1 MIVADFRIIKNNMK
15 KVNSLKFWHELLF
28 MLMMVSFTACVD
40 DNEDTEA
47 PYLEV
52 NPATLT
58 FENGGVQTLEI
69 STNRQW
75 KATVEDADWISLS
88 KIQGEGSDQI
98 QVSVPEGT
106 IGEAKINI
114 IMSNR
119 SGILKSATVNVK
131 AGTVIESKLI
141 YNETLGN
148 ADASQKPYISD
159 YQGWNKSGDGA
170 TSVEYAG
177 NKTSIRSSGLTNTDA
192 YEGASGPNVVFFG
205 TAPATFDINK
215 IALAEGQTNL
225 KLTFGASRSKQ
236 NEDKSYDNSFT
247 PETFKVSV
255 SSNGTNW
262 QEITY
267 EKNNGDAD
275 HPYWILATANFTLKK
290 AVPELY
296 IRFTASE
303 SSVFRLDDISLST
316 SYGGQEVN
324 LEGGATTP
332 EEGSGTAINKIINQ
346 QKSGQTKLTENM
358 EFEAIVCGDPKV
370 NNASAG
376 TLNLMTP
383 DATAANEG
391 IVLYNGAL
399 NEQIQTNF
407 SLGDKVKASLKADK
421 VKLGN
426 YNGITQITDWEI
438 SDVTVISK
446 NNAVVPIQTTTDK
459 LAEYAGMPATISNV
473 TISEAGVWEAKTYNF
488 GDLTVYFN
496 KNATSIV
503 GQPYKAGTGSITG
516 IVTIHDKKAQL
527 MPRNLDDLKDFVSN
541 VPTINVKPENLSF
554 ASSGGEKSVEVQ
566 LANIEGEISATGLD
580 AQYFTV
586 SVSGNTVT
594 VKAKGNATANA
605 ITGKLVIS
613 SKNAPQVS
621 ATVEVTIAP
630 QIRYELIDNI
640 DKLSA
645 GKYLLSGYIEEYS
658 GTTYA
663 PYSYQIWTGEVKDD
677 LITKSYEFTNEIL
690 NPKDE
695 AIFNEV
701 ELISVP
707 DKVNTYYIKTD
718 NKYLYS
724 TSRDKRKLGLTE
736 DPANAEWVFSN
747 INTVKPEAKGITAT
761 NNGVYIIT
769 AGATSNHLRSY
780 VNIPTSND
788 HGMYFF
794 KKKN

>member
-1 MIVADFRIIKNNMK
+1 MK

-88 KIQGEGSDQI
+88 KTQGEGSDQI

-316 SYGGQEVN
+316 GYGGQEVN
-324 LEGGATTP
+324 LEGGNEPTIT
-332 EEGSGTAINKIINQ
+332 S
-346 QKSGQTKLTENM
+346 
-358 EFEAIVCGDPKV
+358 VDPKTITFTDKGGNQDVKVTLANAEGKSLTVSGLSGILSANV
-370 NNASAG
+370 NG
-376 TLNLMTP
+376 TT
-383 DATAANEG
+383 
-391 IVLYNGAL
+391 
-399 NEQIQTNF
+399 
-407 SLGDKVKASLKADK
+407 
-421 VKLGN
+421 
-426 YNGITQITDWEI
+426 
-438 SDVTVISK
+438 VTVTA
-446 NNAVVPIQTTTDK
+446 NPNTTEAAVKQT
-459 LAEYAGMPATISNV
+459 LTIK
-473 TISEAGVWEAKTYNF
+473 IE
-488 GDLTVYFN
+488 
-496 KNATSIV
+496 
-503 GQPYKAGTGSITG
+503 GTE
-516 IVTIHDKKAQL
+516 
-527 MPRNLDDLKDFVSN
+527 R
-541 VPTINVKPENLSF
+541 
-554 ASSGGEKSVEVQ
+554 SVEVPV
-566 LANIEGEISATGLD
+566 
-580 AQYFTV
+580 TV
-586 SVSGNTVT
+586 SEPTSGNQETLTIDFTSDNSYPANFPLSAQKKQQRENFTIDNVEIAIMGESSGYYK
-594 VKAKGNATANA
+594 VKSGNSSYLLIGKAGAYIEFPNIKDKRLTQVRAISRTGASTNVEVGITDTNNSF
-605 ITGKLVIS
+605 ITGGETQKWNNTTDFTYIY
-613 SKNAPQVS
+613 N
-621 ATVEVTIAP
+621 
-630 QIRYELIDNI
+630 
-640 DKLSA
+640 
-645 GKYLLSGYIEEYS
+645 LSG
-658 GTTYA
+658 
-663 PYSYQIWTGEVKDD
+663 
-677 LITKSYEFTNEIL
+677 
-690 NPKDE
+690 
-695 AIFNEV
+695 
-701 ELISVP
+701 
-707 DKVNTYYIKTD
+707 
-718 NKYLYS
+718 
-724 TSRDKRKLGLTE
+724 TS
-736 DPANAEWVFSN
+736 
-747 INTVKPEAKGITAT
+747 INT
-761 NNGVYIIT
+761 NYR
-769 AGATSNHLRSY
+769 LY
-780 VNIPTSND
+780 VNNSYNTQLTKLELL
-788 HGMYFF
+788 YE
-794 KKKN
+794 

>member
-1 MIVADFRIIKNNMK
+1 MK

-88 KIQGEGSDQI
+88 KTQGEGSDQI

-131 AGTVIESKLI
+131 AGAVIESKLI

-148 ADASQKPYISD
+148 TDASQKPYISD

-255 SSNGTNW
+255 SSNGTTW

-316 SYGGQEVN
+316 GYGGQEVN
-324 LEGGATTP
+324 LEGGNEPTITSVDPKTITFTDKGGNQDVKVTLANAEGKSLTVSGLSGILSANVNGTTVTVTANP
-332 EEGSGTAINKIINQ
+332 NTTEAAVKQTLTIKIEGTERSVEVPVTVTPKTSEGNIIVMSSSDIINGKTGTVELPTNAYGQ
-346 QKSGQTKLTENM
+346 QDVQNESTWYNWAYNSINFKGAKICIAPDNNGGGIQ
-358 EFEAIVCGDPKV
+358 VQG
-370 NNASAG
+370 NASDNKKQG
-376 TLNLMTP
+376 FIFNTTK
-383 DATAANEG
+383 
-391 IVLYNGAL
+391 I
-399 NEQIQTNF
+399 EQIQYLEIILKVVSTQPYAPAYHVYAGTSENPTTNAIEANSSMKEENGF
-407 SLGDKVKASLKADK
+407 KVYTQTFDFTG
-421 VKLGN
+421 GN
-426 YNGITQITDWEI
+426 YE
-438 SDVTVISK
+438 
-446 NNAVVPIQTTTDK
+446 
-459 LAEYAGMPATISNV
+459 
-473 TISEAGVWEAKTYNF
+473 
-488 GDLTVYFN
+488 
-496 KNATSIV
+496 
-503 GQPYKAGTGSITG
+503 
-516 IVTIHDKKAQL
+516 
-527 MPRNLDDLKDFVSN
+527 
-541 VPTINVKPENLSF
+541 
-554 ASSGGEKSVEVQ
+554 
-566 LANIEGEISATGLD
+566 
-580 AQYFTV
+580 YFTIKNDET
-586 SVSGNTVT
+586 G
-594 VKAKGNATANA
+594 A
-605 ITGKLVIS
+605 IYIS
-613 SKNAPQVS
+613 SIK
-621 ATVEVTIAP
+621 
-630 QIRYELIDNI
+630 
-640 DKLSA
+640 
-645 GKYLLSGYIEEYS
+645 
-658 GTTYA
+658 
-663 PYSYQIWTGEVKDD
+663 
-677 LITKSYEFTNEIL
+677 ITK
-690 NPKDE
+690 K
-695 AIFNEV
+695 
-701 ELISVP
+701 
-707 DKVNTYYIKTD
+707 
-718 NKYLYS
+718 
-724 TSRDKRKLGLTE
+724 
-736 DPANAEWVFSN
+736 
-747 INTVKPEAKGITAT
+747 
-761 NNGVYIIT
+761 
-769 AGATSNHLRSY
+769 
-780 VNIPTSND
+780 
-788 HGMYFF
+788 
-794 KKKN
+794 

>member
-1 MIVADFRIIKNNMK
+1 MK

-131 AGTVIESKLI
+131 AGAVIESKLI

-148 ADASQKPYISD
+148 TDASQKPYISD

-236 NEDKSYDNSFT
+236 NEDNSYDNSFT

-316 SYGGQEVN
+316 GYGGQEVN

-407 SLGDKVKASLKADK
+407 SLGDKVKVSLKADK
-421 VKLGN
+421 VELGN

-446 NNAVVPIQTTTDK
+446 CKWNDC
-459 LAEYAGMPATISNV
+459 YSH
-473 TISEAGVWEAKTYNF
+473 S
-488 GDLTVYFN
+488 
-496 KNATSIV
+496 
-503 GQPYKAGTGSITG
+503 
-516 IVTIHDKKAQL
+516 
-527 MPRNLDDLKDFVSN
+527 
-541 VPTINVKPENLSF
+541 
-554 ASSGGEKSVEVQ
+554 KS
-566 LANIEGEISATGLD
+566 
-580 AQYFTV
+580 
-586 SVSGNTVT
+586 
-594 VKAKGNATANA
+594 
-605 ITGKLVIS
+605 
-613 SKNAPQVS
+613 
-621 ATVEVTIAP
+621 
-630 QIRYELIDNI
+630 
-640 DKLSA
+640 
-645 GKYLLSGYIEEYS
+645 
-658 GTTYA
+658 
-663 PYSYQIWTGEVKDD
+663 
-677 LITKSYEFTNEIL
+677 
-690 NPKDE
+690 
-695 AIFNEV
+695 
-701 ELISVP
+701 
-707 DKVNTYYIKTD
+707 
-718 NKYLYS
+718 
-724 TSRDKRKLGLTE
+724 
-736 DPANAEWVFSN
+736 
-747 INTVKPEAKGITAT
+747 
-761 NNGVYIIT
+761 
-769 AGATSNHLRSY
+769 
-780 VNIPTSND
+780 
-788 HGMYFF
+788 
-794 KKKN
+794 

>member
-1 MIVADFRIIKNNMK
+1 MK

-316 SYGGQEVN
+316 GYGGQEVN
-324 LEGGATTP
+324 LEGGNEPTITSVDPKTITFTDKGGNQDVKVTLANAEGKSLTVSGLSGILSANVNGTTVTVTANP
-332 EEGSGTAINKIINQ
+332 NTTEAAVKQTLTIKIEGTEQSVEVPVTVTPKTAEGNIIVMSSSDIINGKTGTVELLTKPYGQ
-346 QKSGQTKLTENM
+346 QKVQDESTWYTWNHNSIDFKGVKIGIAPENNGGGIQFQGDDANTEKQGFIFNTTK
-358 EFEAIVCGDPKV
+358 I
-370 NNASAG
+370 
-376 TLNLMTP
+376 
-383 DATAANEG
+383 
-391 IVLYNGAL
+391 
-399 NEQIQTNF
+399 EQIQYIEIT
-407 SLGDKVKASLKADK
+407 LKTASSSPYDPAYH
-421 VKLGN
+421 VYAGTSPN
-426 YNGITQITDWEI
+426 
-438 SDVTVISK
+438 
-446 NNAVVPIQTTTDK
+446 PTTTAIESISSMQEENGLKVYTQTFDFTSSN
-459 LAEYAGMPATISNV
+459 YDYFTI
-473 TISEAGVWEAKTYNF
+473 
-488 GDLTVYFN
+488 
-496 KNATSIV
+496 KN
-503 GQPYKAGTGSITG
+503 
-516 IVTIHDKKAQL
+516 DKKGAIY
-527 MPRNLDDLKDFVSN
+527 
-541 VPTINVKPENLSF
+541 INSIK
-554 ASSGGEKSVEVQ
+554 
-566 LANIEGEISATGLD
+566 
-580 AQYFTV
+580 
-586 SVSGNTVT
+586 
-594 VKAKGNATANA
+594 
-605 ITGKLVIS
+605 
-613 SKNAPQVS
+613 
-621 ATVEVTIAP
+621 
-630 QIRYELIDNI
+630 
-640 DKLSA
+640 
-645 GKYLLSGYIEEYS
+645 
-658 GTTYA
+658 
-663 PYSYQIWTGEVKDD
+663 
-677 LITKSYEFTNEIL
+677 ITK
-690 NPKDE
+690 K
-695 AIFNEV
+695 
-701 ELISVP
+701 
-707 DKVNTYYIKTD
+707 
-718 NKYLYS
+718 
-724 TSRDKRKLGLTE
+724 
-736 DPANAEWVFSN
+736 
-747 INTVKPEAKGITAT
+747 
-761 NNGVYIIT
+761 
-769 AGATSNHLRSY
+769 
-780 VNIPTSND
+780 
-788 HGMYFF
+788 
-794 KKKN
+794 

>member
-1 MIVADFRIIKNNMK
+1 MK
-15 KVNSLKFWHELLF
+15 QVNSLKFWHGLLF

-47 PYLEV
+47 PFLEV

-267 EKNNGDAD
+267 EKNNGDAE

-324 LEGGATTP
+324 LEGGNEPTIT
-332 EEGSGTAINKIINQ
+332 S
-346 QKSGQTKLTENM
+346 
-358 EFEAIVCGDPKV
+358 VDPKTITFTDKGGNQDVKVTLANAEGKSLTVSGLSGILSATV
-370 NNASAG
+370 NG
-376 TLNLMTP
+376 TT
-383 DATAANEG
+383 
-391 IVLYNGAL
+391 
-399 NEQIQTNF
+399 
-407 SLGDKVKASLKADK
+407 
-421 VKLGN
+421 
-426 YNGITQITDWEI
+426 
-438 SDVTVISK
+438 VTVTA
-446 NNAVVPIQTTTDK
+446 NPNTTEAAVKQT
-459 LAEYAGMPATISNV
+459 LTIK
-473 TISEAGVWEAKTYNF
+473 IE
-488 GDLTVYFN
+488 
-496 KNATSIV
+496 
-503 GQPYKAGTGSITG
+503 GTE
-516 IVTIHDKKAQL
+516 Q
-527 MPRNLDDLKDFVSN
+527 
-541 VPTINVKPENLSF
+541 
-554 ASSGGEKSVEVQ
+554 SVEVPV
-566 LANIEGEISATGLD
+566 
-580 AQYFTV
+580 TV
-586 SVSGNTVT
+586 SEPTSGNQETLTIDFTLDNSYPADFPSSSTQKKQQRENFTIDNVEIAIMGESSGYYKVKSGDSSYLLIGKAGAYIEFPNIKDKRLT
-594 VKAKGNATANA
+594 QVKAISRTGASTNVEVGITDTNNSF
-605 ITGKLVIS
+605 ITGGEAQKWNNTTDFTYIY
-613 SKNAPQVS
+613 N
-621 ATVEVTIAP
+621 
-630 QIRYELIDNI
+630 
-640 DKLSA
+640 
-645 GKYLLSGYIEEYS
+645 LSG
-658 GTTYA
+658 
-663 PYSYQIWTGEVKDD
+663 
-677 LITKSYEFTNEIL
+677 
-690 NPKDE
+690 
-695 AIFNEV
+695 
-701 ELISVP
+701 
-707 DKVNTYYIKTD
+707 
-718 NKYLYS
+718 
-724 TSRDKRKLGLTE
+724 TS
-736 DPANAEWVFSN
+736 
-747 INTVKPEAKGITAT
+747 INT
-761 NNGVYIIT
+761 NYR
-769 AGATSNHLRSY
+769 LY
-780 VNIPTSND
+780 VNNSYNTQLTKLELL
-788 HGMYFF
+788 YE
-794 KKKN
+794 

>member
-1 MIVADFRIIKNNMK
+1 MK

-75 KATVEDADWISLS
+75 KAKVEDVDWVSLS
-88 KIQGEGSDQI
+88 KTQGEGSDQI

-131 AGTVIESKLI
+131 AGAVIESKLI

-255 SSNGTNW
+255 SSNGTTW

-316 SYGGQEVN
+316 GYGGQEVN
-324 LEGGATTP
+324 LEGGNEPTITSVDPKTITFTDKGGNQDVKVTLANAEGKSLTVSGLSGILSATVNGTTVTVTANPNTTEAAVKQTLTIKIEGTEQSVEVPVTVTP
-332 EEGSGTAINKIINQ
+332 KTSEGNIIVMSSSDIINGKTGTVELPTNAYGQ
-346 QKSGQTKLTENM
+346 QDVQNESTWYNWAYNSINFKGAKICIAPDNNGGGIQ
-358 EFEAIVCGDPKV
+358 VQG
-370 NNASAG
+370 NASDNKKQG
-376 TLNLMTP
+376 FIFNTTK
-383 DATAANEG
+383 
-391 IVLYNGAL
+391 I
-399 NEQIQTNF
+399 EQIQYLEIILKVVSTQPYAPAYHVYAGTSENPTTNAIEANSSMKEENGF
-407 SLGDKVKASLKADK
+407 KVYTQTFDFTG
-421 VKLGN
+421 GN
-426 YNGITQITDWEI
+426 YE
-438 SDVTVISK
+438 
-446 NNAVVPIQTTTDK
+446 
-459 LAEYAGMPATISNV
+459 
-473 TISEAGVWEAKTYNF
+473 
-488 GDLTVYFN
+488 
-496 KNATSIV
+496 
-503 GQPYKAGTGSITG
+503 
-516 IVTIHDKKAQL
+516 
-527 MPRNLDDLKDFVSN
+527 
-541 VPTINVKPENLSF
+541 
-554 ASSGGEKSVEVQ
+554 
-566 LANIEGEISATGLD
+566 
-580 AQYFTV
+580 YFTIKNDET
-586 SVSGNTVT
+586 G
-594 VKAKGNATANA
+594 A
-605 ITGKLVIS
+605 IYIS
-613 SKNAPQVS
+613 SIK
-621 ATVEVTIAP
+621 
-630 QIRYELIDNI
+630 
-640 DKLSA
+640 
-645 GKYLLSGYIEEYS
+645 
-658 GTTYA
+658 
-663 PYSYQIWTGEVKDD
+663 
-677 LITKSYEFTNEIL
+677 ITK
-690 NPKDE
+690 K
-695 AIFNEV
+695 
-701 ELISVP
+701 
-707 DKVNTYYIKTD
+707 
-718 NKYLYS
+718 
-724 TSRDKRKLGLTE
+724 
-736 DPANAEWVFSN
+736 
-747 INTVKPEAKGITAT
+747 
-761 NNGVYIIT
+761 
-769 AGATSNHLRSY
+769 
-780 VNIPTSND
+780 
-788 HGMYFF
+788 
-794 KKKN
+794 

>member
-1 MIVADFRIIKNNMK
+1 MK

-28 MLMMVSFTACVD
+28 MLMMVSFTACVN

-88 KIQGEGSDQI
+88 KTQGEGSDQI

-267 EKNNGDAD
+267 EKNNGDAE

-290 AVPELY
+290 SVPELY

-316 SYGGQEVN
+316 GYGGQEVN
-324 LEGGATTP
+324 LEGGNEPTIT
-332 EEGSGTAINKIINQ
+332 S
-346 QKSGQTKLTENM
+346 
-358 EFEAIVCGDPKV
+358 VDPKTITFTDKGGNQDVKVTLANAEGKSLTVSGLSGILSATV
-370 NNASAG
+370 NG
-376 TLNLMTP
+376 TT
-383 DATAANEG
+383 
-391 IVLYNGAL
+391 
-399 NEQIQTNF
+399 
-407 SLGDKVKASLKADK
+407 
-421 VKLGN
+421 
-426 YNGITQITDWEI
+426 
-438 SDVTVISK
+438 VTVTA
-446 NNAVVPIQTTTDK
+446 NPNTTEAAVKQT
-459 LAEYAGMPATISNV
+459 LTIK
-473 TISEAGVWEAKTYNF
+473 IE
-488 GDLTVYFN
+488 
-496 KNATSIV
+496 
-503 GQPYKAGTGSITG
+503 GTE
-516 IVTIHDKKAQL
+516 Q
-527 MPRNLDDLKDFVSN
+527 
-541 VPTINVKPENLSF
+541 
-554 ASSGGEKSVEVQ
+554 SVEVPV
-566 LANIEGEISATGLD
+566 
-580 AQYFTV
+580 TV
-586 SVSGNTVT
+586 SEPTSGNQETLTIDFTLDNSYPADFPSSSTQKKQQRENFTIDNVEIAIMGESSGYYKVKSGDSSYLLIGKAGAYIEFPNIKDKRLT
-594 VKAKGNATANA
+594 QVKAISRTGASTNVEVGITDTNNSF
-605 ITGKLVIS
+605 ITGGEAQKWNNTTDFTYIY
-613 SKNAPQVS
+613 N
-621 ATVEVTIAP
+621 
-630 QIRYELIDNI
+630 
-640 DKLSA
+640 
-645 GKYLLSGYIEEYS
+645 LSG
-658 GTTYA
+658 
-663 PYSYQIWTGEVKDD
+663 
-677 LITKSYEFTNEIL
+677 
-690 NPKDE
+690 
-695 AIFNEV
+695 
-701 ELISVP
+701 
-707 DKVNTYYIKTD
+707 
-718 NKYLYS
+718 
-724 TSRDKRKLGLTE
+724 TS
-736 DPANAEWVFSN
+736 
-747 INTVKPEAKGITAT
+747 INT
-761 NNGVYIIT
+761 NYR
-769 AGATSNHLRSY
+769 LY
-780 VNIPTSND
+780 VNNSYNTQLTKLELL
-788 HGMYFF
+788 YE
-794 KKKN
+794 

>member
-1 MIVADFRIIKNNMK
+1 M
-15 KVNSLKFWHELLF
+15 
-28 MLMMVSFTACVD
+28 
-40 DNEDTEA
+40 
-47 PYLEV
+47 
-52 NPATLT
+52 
-58 FENGGVQTLEI
+58 
-69 STNRQW
+69 
-75 KATVEDADWISLS
+75 
-88 KIQGEGSDQI
+88 
-98 QVSVPEGT
+98 
-106 IGEAKINI
+106 
-114 IMSNR
+114 
-119 SGILKSATVNVK
+119 
-131 AGTVIESKLI
+131 
-141 YNETLGN
+141 
-148 ADASQKPYISD
+148 
-159 YQGWNKSGDGA
+159 
-170 TSVEYAG
+170 
-177 NKTSIRSSGLTNTDA
+177 
-192 YEGASGPNVVFFG
+192 VFFG

-225 KLTFGASRSKQ
+225 KLTFGASRSKK
-236 NEDKSYDNSFT
+236 NEDNKSYDNSFT

-290 AVPELY
+290 AVSELY

-316 SYGGQEVN
+316 GYGGQEVN
-324 LEGGATTP
+324 LEEGTTTPP
-332 EEGSGTAINKIINQ
+332 EEGSGTAINKIINL
-346 QKSGQTKLTENM
+346 QKGGQTKLAENM

-383 DATAANEG
+383 NATAANEG

-407 SLGDKVKASLKADK
+407 SLGDKVKVSLKADK

-426 YNGITQITDWEI
+426 YNGTTQITDWEI
-438 SDVTVISK
+438 SDVTVVSR

-488 GDLTVYFN
+488 GDLTVHFN

-516 IVTIHDKKAQL
+516 IVTIYKENAQL
-527 MPRNLDDLKDFVSN
+527 MPRNLEDLKDFVSN
-541 VPTINVKPENLSF
+541 VPTINVNPENLSF

-566 LANIEGEISATGLD
+566 LANIEGEITATGLD

-594 VKAKGNATANA
+594 VKAKENATANA

-630 QIRYELIDNI
+630 QVRYELIDNM

-645 GKYLLSGYIEEYS
+645 GKYLLSGYIEEYN

-663 PYSYQIWTGEVKDD
+663 PYSYQIWTGEITSGKND
-677 LITKSYEFTNEIL
+677 LVTKSYEFTNETL

-707 DKVNTYYIKTD
+707 DKANTYYIKTS

-724 TSRDKRKLGLTE
+724 TSGANRNLGLTE

-747 INTVKPEAKGITAT
+747 LNTVGKPEAKGITAT
-761 NNGVYIIT
+761 NNGVYIVT
-769 AGATSNHLRSY
+769 AGAASNHLRSY
-780 VNIPTSND
+780 AKIANYD
-788 HGMYFF
+788 YGMYFF
-794 KKKN
+794 KKKK

>member
-1 MIVADFRIIKNNMK
+1 MK

-316 SYGGQEVN
+316 GYGGQEVN

-332 EEGSGTAINKIINQ
+332 EEGSGTAINKIINL

-407 SLGDKVKASLKADK
+407 SLGDKVKVSLKADK
-421 VKLGN
+421 VKLEN
-426 YNGITQITDWEI
+426 RNGIIQITDWEI
-438 SDVTVISK
+438 SDVTVVSK

-459 LAEYAGMPATISNV
+459 LAEYASMPVTISNV
-473 TISEAGVWEAKTYNF
+473 TISEAGVWDVKTYNF

-496 KNATSIV
+496 KNATSII

-516 IVTIHDKKAQL
+516 IVTFFKDKAQL

-663 PYSYQIWTGEVKDD
+663 PYSYQIWTGEVKND
-677 LITKSYEFTNEIL
+677 LVTKSYEFTNEIL

-707 DKVNTYYIKTD
+707 NKVNTYYIKTG

-724 TSRDKRKLGLTE
+724 TSGSNRKLGLTE
-736 DPANAEWVFSN
+736 DTANAEWVFSN
-747 INTVKPEAKGITAT
+747 LNTVKPEAKGITAT
-761 NNGVYIIT
+761 NNGVYIVT
-769 AGATSNHLRSY
+769 AGAASNHLRSY
-780 VNIPTSND
+780 SDLSKND

>member
-1 MIVADFRIIKNNMK
+1 MK

-316 SYGGQEVN
+316 GYGGQEVN

-407 SLGDKVKASLKADK
+407 SLGDKVKVSLKADK
-421 VKLGN
+421 VKLEN
-426 YNGITQITDWEI
+426 RNGIIQITDWEI
-438 SDVTVISK
+438 SDVTVVSK

-459 LAEYAGMPATISNV
+459 LAEYASMPVTISNV
-473 TISEAGVWEAKTYNF
+473 TISEAGVWDVKTYNF

-496 KNATSIV
+496 KNATSII
-503 GQPYKAGTGSITG
+503 GQPYKTGTGSITG
-516 IVTIHDKKAQL
+516 IVTFFKDKAQL

-586 SVSGNTVT
+586 SVSGNIVT

-630 QIRYELIDNI
+630 QVRYELIDNI

-677 LITKSYEFTNEIL
+677 LITKSYEFNNEIL

>member
-1 MIVADFRIIKNNMK
+1 MK

-28 MLMMVSFTACVD
+28 MLMMVSFTACVN

-88 KIQGEGSDQI
+88 KTQGEGSDQI

-159 YQGWNKSGDGA
+159 YQGWNKSGDGS

-267 EKNNGDAD
+267 EKNNGDAE

-316 SYGGQEVN
+316 GYGGQEVN
-324 LEGGATTP
+324 LEGGNEPTITSVDPKTIPFTDKGGNQDVKVTLANAEGKSLTVSGLSGILSANVNGTTVTVTANP
-332 EEGSGTAINKIINQ
+332 NTTEAAVKQTLTIKIEGTEQSVEVPVTVTPKTAEGNIIVMSSSDIINGKTGTVELLTKPYGQ
-346 QKSGQTKLTENM
+346 QKVQDESTWYTWNHNSIDFKGVKIGIAPENNGGGIQFQGDDANTEKQGFIFNTTK
-358 EFEAIVCGDPKV
+358 I
-370 NNASAG
+370 
-376 TLNLMTP
+376 
-383 DATAANEG
+383 
-391 IVLYNGAL
+391 
-399 NEQIQTNF
+399 EQIQYIEIT
-407 SLGDKVKASLKADK
+407 LKTASSSPYDPAYH
-421 VKLGN
+421 VYAGTSPN
-426 YNGITQITDWEI
+426 
-438 SDVTVISK
+438 
-446 NNAVVPIQTTTDK
+446 PTTTAIESISSMQEENGLKVYTQTFDFTSSN
-459 LAEYAGMPATISNV
+459 YDYFTI
-473 TISEAGVWEAKTYNF
+473 
-488 GDLTVYFN
+488 
-496 KNATSIV
+496 KN
-503 GQPYKAGTGSITG
+503 
-516 IVTIHDKKAQL
+516 DKKGAIY
-527 MPRNLDDLKDFVSN
+527 
-541 VPTINVKPENLSF
+541 INSIK
-554 ASSGGEKSVEVQ
+554 
-566 LANIEGEISATGLD
+566 
-580 AQYFTV
+580 
-586 SVSGNTVT
+586 
-594 VKAKGNATANA
+594 
-605 ITGKLVIS
+605 
-613 SKNAPQVS
+613 
-621 ATVEVTIAP
+621 
-630 QIRYELIDNI
+630 
-640 DKLSA
+640 
-645 GKYLLSGYIEEYS
+645 
-658 GTTYA
+658 
-663 PYSYQIWTGEVKDD
+663 
-677 LITKSYEFTNEIL
+677 ITK
-690 NPKDE
+690 K
-695 AIFNEV
+695 
-701 ELISVP
+701 
-707 DKVNTYYIKTD
+707 
-718 NKYLYS
+718 
-724 TSRDKRKLGLTE
+724 
-736 DPANAEWVFSN
+736 
-747 INTVKPEAKGITAT
+747 
-761 NNGVYIIT
+761 
-769 AGATSNHLRSY
+769 
-780 VNIPTSND
+780 
-788 HGMYFF
+788 
-794 KKKN
+794 

>member
-1 MIVADFRIIKNNMK
+1 MK

-28 MLMMVSFTACVD
+28 MLMMVSFTACVN

-88 KIQGEGSDQI
+88 KTQGEGSDQI

-159 YQGWNKSGDGA
+159 YQGWNKSGDGS

-316 SYGGQEVN
+316 GYGGQEVN
-324 LEGGATTP
+324 LEGGNEPTIT
-332 EEGSGTAINKIINQ
+332 S
-346 QKSGQTKLTENM
+346 
-358 EFEAIVCGDPKV
+358 VDPKTITFTDKGGNQDVKVTLANAEGKSLTVSGLSGILSATV
-370 NNASAG
+370 NG
-376 TLNLMTP
+376 TT
-383 DATAANEG
+383 
-391 IVLYNGAL
+391 
-399 NEQIQTNF
+399 
-407 SLGDKVKASLKADK
+407 
-421 VKLGN
+421 
-426 YNGITQITDWEI
+426 
-438 SDVTVISK
+438 VTVTA
-446 NNAVVPIQTTTDK
+446 NPNTTEAAVKQT
-459 LAEYAGMPATISNV
+459 LTIK
-473 TISEAGVWEAKTYNF
+473 IE
-488 GDLTVYFN
+488 
-496 KNATSIV
+496 
-503 GQPYKAGTGSITG
+503 GTE
-516 IVTIHDKKAQL
+516 Q
-527 MPRNLDDLKDFVSN
+527 
-541 VPTINVKPENLSF
+541 
-554 ASSGGEKSVEVQ
+554 SVEVPV
-566 LANIEGEISATGLD
+566 
-580 AQYFTV
+580 TV
-586 SVSGNTVT
+586 SEPTSGNQETLTIDFTLDNSYPANFPLSAQKKQQRENFTIDNVEIAIMGESSGYYKVKSGDSSYLLIGKAGAYIEFPNIKDKRLT
-594 VKAKGNATANA
+594 QVKAISRTGASTNVEVGITDTNNSF
-605 ITGKLVIS
+605 ITGGEAQKWNNTTDFTYIY
-613 SKNAPQVS
+613 N
-621 ATVEVTIAP
+621 
-630 QIRYELIDNI
+630 
-640 DKLSA
+640 
-645 GKYLLSGYIEEYS
+645 LSG
-658 GTTYA
+658 
-663 PYSYQIWTGEVKDD
+663 
-677 LITKSYEFTNEIL
+677 
-690 NPKDE
+690 
-695 AIFNEV
+695 
-701 ELISVP
+701 
-707 DKVNTYYIKTD
+707 
-718 NKYLYS
+718 
-724 TSRDKRKLGLTE
+724 TS
-736 DPANAEWVFSN
+736 
-747 INTVKPEAKGITAT
+747 INT
-761 NNGVYIIT
+761 NYR
-769 AGATSNHLRSY
+769 LY
-780 VNIPTSND
+780 VNNSYNTQLTKLELL
-788 HGMYFF
+788 YE
-794 KKKN
+794 

>member
-1 MIVADFRIIKNNMK
+1 MK
-15 KVNSLKFWHELLF
+15 QVNSLKFWHGLLF

-47 PYLEV
+47 PFLEV

-88 KIQGEGSDQI
+88 KTQGEGSDQI

-236 NEDKSYDNSFT
+236 EDKSYDNSFT

-255 SSNGTNW
+255 SSNGTTW

-290 AVPELY
+290 AVSELY

-303 SSVFRLDDISLST
+303 SSVFRLDDINLST
-316 SYGGQEVN
+316 GYGGQEVN
-324 LEGGATTP
+324 LEGGNEPTIT
-332 EEGSGTAINKIINQ
+332 S
-346 QKSGQTKLTENM
+346 
-358 EFEAIVCGDPKV
+358 VDPKTITFTDKGGNQDVKVTLANAEGKSLTVSGLSGILSANV
-370 NNASAG
+370 NG
-376 TLNLMTP
+376 TT
-383 DATAANEG
+383 
-391 IVLYNGAL
+391 
-399 NEQIQTNF
+399 
-407 SLGDKVKASLKADK
+407 
-421 VKLGN
+421 
-426 YNGITQITDWEI
+426 
-438 SDVTVISK
+438 VTVTANPNTTEAAIK
-446 NNAVVPIQTTTDK
+446 QT
-459 LAEYAGMPATISNV
+459 LTIK
-473 TISEAGVWEAKTYNF
+473 IE
-488 GDLTVYFN
+488 
-496 KNATSIV
+496 
-503 GQPYKAGTGSITG
+503 GTE
-516 IVTIHDKKAQL
+516 Q
-527 MPRNLDDLKDFVSN
+527 
-541 VPTINVKPENLSF
+541 
-554 ASSGGEKSVEVQ
+554 SVEVPV
-566 LANIEGEISATGLD
+566 
-580 AQYFTV
+580 TV
-586 SVSGNTVT
+586 SEPTSGNQETLTIDFTLDNSYPADFPSSSTQKKQQRENFTIDNVEIAIMGESSGYYKVKSGDSSYLLIGKAGAYIEFPNIKDKRLT
-594 VKAKGNATANA
+594 QVKAISRTGASTNVEVGITDTNNSF
-605 ITGKLVIS
+605 ITGGEAQKWNNTTDFTYIY
-613 SKNAPQVS
+613 N
-621 ATVEVTIAP
+621 
-630 QIRYELIDNI
+630 
-640 DKLSA
+640 
-645 GKYLLSGYIEEYS
+645 LSG
-658 GTTYA
+658 
-663 PYSYQIWTGEVKDD
+663 
-677 LITKSYEFTNEIL
+677 
-690 NPKDE
+690 
-695 AIFNEV
+695 
-701 ELISVP
+701 
-707 DKVNTYYIKTD
+707 
-718 NKYLYS
+718 
-724 TSRDKRKLGLTE
+724 TS
-736 DPANAEWVFSN
+736 
-747 INTVKPEAKGITAT
+747 INT
-761 NNGVYIIT
+761 NYR
-769 AGATSNHLRSY
+769 LY
-780 VNIPTSND
+780 VNNSYNTQLTKLELL
-788 HGMYFF
+788 YE
-794 KKKN
+794 

>member
-1 MIVADFRIIKNNMK
+1 MK

-316 SYGGQEVN
+316 GYGGQEVN
-324 LEGGATTP
+324 LEGGNEPTIT
-332 EEGSGTAINKIINQ
+332 S
-346 QKSGQTKLTENM
+346 
-358 EFEAIVCGDPKV
+358 VDPKTITFTDKGGNQDVKVTLANAEGKSLTVSGLSGILSANV
-370 NNASAG
+370 NG
-376 TLNLMTP
+376 TT
-383 DATAANEG
+383 
-391 IVLYNGAL
+391 
-399 NEQIQTNF
+399 
-407 SLGDKVKASLKADK
+407 
-421 VKLGN
+421 
-426 YNGITQITDWEI
+426 
-438 SDVTVISK
+438 VTVTA
-446 NNAVVPIQTTTDK
+446 NPNTTEAAVKQT
-459 LAEYAGMPATISNV
+459 LTIK
-473 TISEAGVWEAKTYNF
+473 IE
-488 GDLTVYFN
+488 
-496 KNATSIV
+496 
-503 GQPYKAGTGSITG
+503 GTE
-516 IVTIHDKKAQL
+516 Q
-527 MPRNLDDLKDFVSN
+527 
-541 VPTINVKPENLSF
+541 
-554 ASSGGEKSVEVQ
+554 SVEVPV
-566 LANIEGEISATGLD
+566 
-580 AQYFTV
+580 TV
-586 SVSGNTVT
+586 SEPTSGNQETLTIDFTLNNSYPADFPSSSTQKKQQRENFTIDNVEIAIMGESSGYYKVKSGDSSYLLIGKAGAYIEFPNIKDKRLT
-594 VKAKGNATANA
+594 QVKAISRTGASTNVEVGITDTNNSF
-605 ITGKLVIS
+605 ITGGEAQKWNNTTDFTYIY
-613 SKNAPQVS
+613 N
-621 ATVEVTIAP
+621 
-630 QIRYELIDNI
+630 
-640 DKLSA
+640 
-645 GKYLLSGYIEEYS
+645 LSG
-658 GTTYA
+658 
-663 PYSYQIWTGEVKDD
+663 
-677 LITKSYEFTNEIL
+677 
-690 NPKDE
+690 
-695 AIFNEV
+695 
-701 ELISVP
+701 
-707 DKVNTYYIKTD
+707 
-718 NKYLYS
+718 
-724 TSRDKRKLGLTE
+724 TS
-736 DPANAEWVFSN
+736 
-747 INTVKPEAKGITAT
+747 INT
-761 NNGVYIIT
+761 NYR
-769 AGATSNHLRSY
+769 LY
-780 VNIPTSND
+780 VNNSYNTQLTKLELL
-788 HGMYFF
+788 YE
-794 KKKN
+794 

>member
-1 MIVADFRIIKNNMK
+1 MK

-407 SLGDKVKASLKADK
+407 SLGDKVKVSLKADK

-663 PYSYQIWTGEVKDD
+663 PYSYQIWTGEVKND
-677 LITKSYEFTNEIL
+677 LVTKSYEFTNEIL

-707 DKVNTYYIKTD
+707 DKANTYYIKTG

-724 TSRDKRKLGLTE
+724 TSGSNRKLGLTE
-736 DPANAEWVFSN
+736 DTANAEWVFSN
-747 INTVKPEAKGITAT
+747 LNTVKPEAKGITAT
-761 NNGVYIIT
+761 NNGVYIVT
-769 AGATSNHLRSY
+769 AGAASNHLRSY
-780 VNIPTSND
+780 SDPSKND

>member
-1 MIVADFRIIKNNMK
+1 MK

-267 EKNNGDAD
+267 EKNNGDTD

-316 SYGGQEVN
+316 GYGGQEVI
-324 LEGGATTP
+324 LEGGNEPTIT
-332 EEGSGTAINKIINQ
+332 S
-346 QKSGQTKLTENM
+346 
-358 EFEAIVCGDPKV
+358 VDPKTITFTDKGGNQDVKVTLANAEGKSLTVSGLSGILSANV
-370 NNASAG
+370 NG
-376 TLNLMTP
+376 TT
-383 DATAANEG
+383 
-391 IVLYNGAL
+391 
-399 NEQIQTNF
+399 
-407 SLGDKVKASLKADK
+407 
-421 VKLGN
+421 
-426 YNGITQITDWEI
+426 
-438 SDVTVISK
+438 VTVTA
-446 NNAVVPIQTTTDK
+446 NPNTTEAAVKQT
-459 LAEYAGMPATISNV
+459 LTIK
-473 TISEAGVWEAKTYNF
+473 IE
-488 GDLTVYFN
+488 
-496 KNATSIV
+496 
-503 GQPYKAGTGSITG
+503 GTE
-516 IVTIHDKKAQL
+516 Q
-527 MPRNLDDLKDFVSN
+527 
-541 VPTINVKPENLSF
+541 
-554 ASSGGEKSVEVQ
+554 SVEVPVTVTPKTAEGNIIVMSSSDIINGKTGTVELPTNAYGQ
-566 LANIEGEISATGLD
+566 QDVQNESTWYNWAYNSINFKGAKICIAPDNNGGGIQVQGNASDNKKQGFIFNTTKIEQMQYLEIILKVASTSSYAPAYHVYAGTSENPTTNAIEANSSMKEENGFKVYTQTFDFTGGNYE
-580 AQYFTV
+580 YFTIKNDET
-586 SVSGNTVT
+586 G
-594 VKAKGNATANA
+594 A
-605 ITGKLVIS
+605 IYIS
-613 SKNAPQVS
+613 SIK
-621 ATVEVTIAP
+621 
-630 QIRYELIDNI
+630 
-640 DKLSA
+640 
-645 GKYLLSGYIEEYS
+645 
-658 GTTYA
+658 
-663 PYSYQIWTGEVKDD
+663 
-677 LITKSYEFTNEIL
+677 ITK
-690 NPKDE
+690 K
-695 AIFNEV
+695 
-701 ELISVP
+701 
-707 DKVNTYYIKTD
+707 
-718 NKYLYS
+718 
-724 TSRDKRKLGLTE
+724 
-736 DPANAEWVFSN
+736 
-747 INTVKPEAKGITAT
+747 
-761 NNGVYIIT
+761 
-769 AGATSNHLRSY
+769 
-780 VNIPTSND
+780 
-788 HGMYFF
+788 
-794 KKKN
+794 

>member
-1 MIVADFRIIKNNMK
+1 MK

-88 KIQGEGSDQI
+88 KIQGEGSDQV

-267 EKNNGDAD
+267 EKNNGDAE

-316 SYGGQEVN
+316 GYGGQEVN
-324 LEGGATTP
+324 LEGGNEPTIT
-332 EEGSGTAINKIINQ
+332 S
-346 QKSGQTKLTENM
+346 
-358 EFEAIVCGDPKV
+358 VDPKTITFTDKGGNQDVKVTLANAEGKSLTVSGLSGILSANV
-370 NNASAG
+370 NG
-376 TLNLMTP
+376 TT
-383 DATAANEG
+383 
-391 IVLYNGAL
+391 
-399 NEQIQTNF
+399 
-407 SLGDKVKASLKADK
+407 
-421 VKLGN
+421 
-426 YNGITQITDWEI
+426 
-438 SDVTVISK
+438 VTVTA
-446 NNAVVPIQTTTDK
+446 NPNTTEAAVKQT
-459 LAEYAGMPATISNV
+459 LTIK
-473 TISEAGVWEAKTYNF
+473 IE
-488 GDLTVYFN
+488 
-496 KNATSIV
+496 
-503 GQPYKAGTGSITG
+503 GTE
-516 IVTIHDKKAQL
+516 Q
-527 MPRNLDDLKDFVSN
+527 
-541 VPTINVKPENLSF
+541 
-554 ASSGGEKSVEVQ
+554 SVEVPV
-566 LANIEGEISATGLD
+566 
-580 AQYFTV
+580 TV
-586 SVSGNTVT
+586 SEPTSGNQETLTIDFTLDNSYPADFPSSSTQKKQQRENFTIDNVEIAIMGESSGYYKVKSGDSSYLLIGKAGAYIEFPNIKDKRLT
-594 VKAKGNATANA
+594 QVKAISRTGASTNVEVGITDTNNSF
-605 ITGKLVIS
+605 ITGGEAQKWNNTTDFTYIY
-613 SKNAPQVS
+613 N
-621 ATVEVTIAP
+621 
-630 QIRYELIDNI
+630 
-640 DKLSA
+640 
-645 GKYLLSGYIEEYS
+645 LSG
-658 GTTYA
+658 
-663 PYSYQIWTGEVKDD
+663 
-677 LITKSYEFTNEIL
+677 
-690 NPKDE
+690 
-695 AIFNEV
+695 
-701 ELISVP
+701 
-707 DKVNTYYIKTD
+707 
-718 NKYLYS
+718 
-724 TSRDKRKLGLTE
+724 TS
-736 DPANAEWVFSN
+736 
-747 INTVKPEAKGITAT
+747 INT
-761 NNGVYIIT
+761 NYR
-769 AGATSNHLRSY
+769 LY
-780 VNIPTSND
+780 VNNSYNTQLTKLELL
-788 HGMYFF
+788 YE
-794 KKKN
+794 

>member
-1 MIVADFRIIKNNMK
+1 MK

-75 KATVEDADWISLS
+75 KATIEDADWISLS
-88 KIQGEGSDQI
+88 KTQGEGSDQI

-131 AGTVIESKLI
+131 TGAVIESKLI

-236 NEDKSYDNSFT
+236 NEDNSYDNSFT

-316 SYGGQEVN
+316 GYGGQEVN
-324 LEGGATTP
+324 LEGGNEPTITSVDPKTITFTDKGGNQDVKVTLANAEGKSLTVSGLSGILSANVNGTTVTVTANP
-332 EEGSGTAINKIINQ
+332 NTTEAAVKQTLTIKIEGTEQSVEVPVTVTPKTSEGNIIVMSSSDIINGKTGTVELPTNAYGQ
-346 QKSGQTKLTENM
+346 QDVQNESTWYNWAYNSINFKGAKICIAPDNNGGGIQ
-358 EFEAIVCGDPKV
+358 VQG
-370 NNASAG
+370 NASDNKKQG
-376 TLNLMTP
+376 FIFNTTK
-383 DATAANEG
+383 
-391 IVLYNGAL
+391 I
-399 NEQIQTNF
+399 EQIQYLEIILKVVSTQPYAPAYHVYAGTSENPTTNAIEANSSMKEENGF
-407 SLGDKVKASLKADK
+407 KVYTQTFDFTG
-421 VKLGN
+421 GN
-426 YNGITQITDWEI
+426 YE
-438 SDVTVISK
+438 
-446 NNAVVPIQTTTDK
+446 
-459 LAEYAGMPATISNV
+459 
-473 TISEAGVWEAKTYNF
+473 
-488 GDLTVYFN
+488 
-496 KNATSIV
+496 
-503 GQPYKAGTGSITG
+503 
-516 IVTIHDKKAQL
+516 
-527 MPRNLDDLKDFVSN
+527 
-541 VPTINVKPENLSF
+541 
-554 ASSGGEKSVEVQ
+554 
-566 LANIEGEISATGLD
+566 
-580 AQYFTV
+580 YFTIKNDET
-586 SVSGNTVT
+586 G
-594 VKAKGNATANA
+594 A
-605 ITGKLVIS
+605 IYIS
-613 SKNAPQVS
+613 SIK
-621 ATVEVTIAP
+621 
-630 QIRYELIDNI
+630 
-640 DKLSA
+640 
-645 GKYLLSGYIEEYS
+645 
-658 GTTYA
+658 
-663 PYSYQIWTGEVKDD
+663 
-677 LITKSYEFTNEIL
+677 ITK
-690 NPKDE
+690 K
-695 AIFNEV
+695 
-701 ELISVP
+701 
-707 DKVNTYYIKTD
+707 
-718 NKYLYS
+718 
-724 TSRDKRKLGLTE
+724 
-736 DPANAEWVFSN
+736 
-747 INTVKPEAKGITAT
+747 
-761 NNGVYIIT
+761 
-769 AGATSNHLRSY
+769 
-780 VNIPTSND
+780 
-788 HGMYFF
+788 
-794 KKKN
+794 

>member
-1 MIVADFRIIKNNMK
+1 MK

-255 SSNGTNW
+255 SSNGTTW

-324 LEGGATTP
+324 LEGGNEPTITSVDPKTITFTDKGGNQDVKVTLANAEGKSLTVSGLSGILSATVNGTTVTVTANPNTTEAAVKQTLTIKIEGTEQSVEVPVTVTP
-332 EEGSGTAINKIINQ
+332 KTAEGNIIVMSSSDIINGKTGTVELPTNAYGKQ
-346 QKSGQTKLTENM
+346 DVQNESTWYNWTHNSINFKGAKICIATDSNGGGIQ
-358 EFEAIVCGDPKV
+358 FQG
-370 NNASAG
+370 NASDSKKQG
-376 TLNLMTP
+376 FIFNTTK
-383 DATAANEG
+383 
-391 IVLYNGAL
+391 I
-399 NEQIQTNF
+399 EQIQYLEIILKVVSTSSYAPAYHVYAGTSENPTTNAIEANSSMKEENGF
-407 SLGDKVKASLKADK
+407 KVYTQTFDFTG
-421 VKLGN
+421 GN
-426 YNGITQITDWEI
+426 YE
-438 SDVTVISK
+438 
-446 NNAVVPIQTTTDK
+446 
-459 LAEYAGMPATISNV
+459 
-473 TISEAGVWEAKTYNF
+473 
-488 GDLTVYFN
+488 
-496 KNATSIV
+496 
-503 GQPYKAGTGSITG
+503 
-516 IVTIHDKKAQL
+516 
-527 MPRNLDDLKDFVSN
+527 
-541 VPTINVKPENLSF
+541 
-554 ASSGGEKSVEVQ
+554 
-566 LANIEGEISATGLD
+566 
-580 AQYFTV
+580 YFTIKNDET
-586 SVSGNTVT
+586 G
-594 VKAKGNATANA
+594 A
-605 ITGKLVIS
+605 IYIS
-613 SKNAPQVS
+613 SIK
-621 ATVEVTIAP
+621 
-630 QIRYELIDNI
+630 
-640 DKLSA
+640 
-645 GKYLLSGYIEEYS
+645 
-658 GTTYA
+658 
-663 PYSYQIWTGEVKDD
+663 
-677 LITKSYEFTNEIL
+677 ITK
-690 NPKDE
+690 K
-695 AIFNEV
+695 
-701 ELISVP
+701 
-707 DKVNTYYIKTD
+707 
-718 NKYLYS
+718 
-724 TSRDKRKLGLTE
+724 
-736 DPANAEWVFSN
+736 
-747 INTVKPEAKGITAT
+747 
-761 NNGVYIIT
+761 
-769 AGATSNHLRSY
+769 
-780 VNIPTSND
+780 
-788 HGMYFF
+788 
-794 KKKN
+794 

>member
-1 MIVADFRIIKNNMK
+1 MK

-28 MLMMVSFTACVD
+28 MLMMVSFTACVN

-88 KIQGEGSDQI
+88 KTQGEGSDQV

-215 IALAEGQTNL
+215 IALAEGRTNL

-316 SYGGQEVN
+316 GYGGQEVN
-324 LEGGATTP
+324 LEGGNEPTIT
-332 EEGSGTAINKIINQ
+332 S
-346 QKSGQTKLTENM
+346 
-358 EFEAIVCGDPKV
+358 VDPKTITFTDKGGNQDVKVTLANAEGKSLTVSGLSGILSATV
-370 NNASAG
+370 NG
-376 TLNLMTP
+376 TT
-383 DATAANEG
+383 
-391 IVLYNGAL
+391 
-399 NEQIQTNF
+399 
-407 SLGDKVKASLKADK
+407 
-421 VKLGN
+421 
-426 YNGITQITDWEI
+426 
-438 SDVTVISK
+438 VTVTA
-446 NNAVVPIQTTTDK
+446 NPNTTEAAVKQT
-459 LAEYAGMPATISNV
+459 LTIK
-473 TISEAGVWEAKTYNF
+473 IE
-488 GDLTVYFN
+488 
-496 KNATSIV
+496 
-503 GQPYKAGTGSITG
+503 GTE
-516 IVTIHDKKAQL
+516 Q
-527 MPRNLDDLKDFVSN
+527 
-541 VPTINVKPENLSF
+541 
-554 ASSGGEKSVEVQ
+554 SVEVPV
-566 LANIEGEISATGLD
+566 
-580 AQYFTV
+580 TV
-586 SVSGNTVT
+586 SEPTSGNQETLTIDFTLDNSYPADFPSSSTQKKQQRENFTIDNVEIAIMGESSGYYKVKSGNSSYLLIGKAGAYIEFPNIKDKRLT
-594 VKAKGNATANA
+594 QVKAISRTGASTNVEVGITDTNNSF
-605 ITGKLVIS
+605 ITGGEAQKWNNTTDFTYIY
-613 SKNAPQVS
+613 N
-621 ATVEVTIAP
+621 
-630 QIRYELIDNI
+630 
-640 DKLSA
+640 
-645 GKYLLSGYIEEYS
+645 LSG
-658 GTTYA
+658 
-663 PYSYQIWTGEVKDD
+663 
-677 LITKSYEFTNEIL
+677 
-690 NPKDE
+690 
-695 AIFNEV
+695 
-701 ELISVP
+701 
-707 DKVNTYYIKTD
+707 
-718 NKYLYS
+718 
-724 TSRDKRKLGLTE
+724 TS
-736 DPANAEWVFSN
+736 
-747 INTVKPEAKGITAT
+747 INT
-761 NNGVYIIT
+761 NYR
-769 AGATSNHLRSY
+769 LY
-780 VNIPTSND
+780 VNNSYNTQLTKLELL
-788 HGMYFF
+788 YE
-794 KKKN
+794 

>member
-1 MIVADFRIIKNNMK
+1 MK

-316 SYGGQEVN
+316 GYGGQEVN
-324 LEGGATTP
+324 LEGGNEPTIT
-332 EEGSGTAINKIINQ
+332 S
-346 QKSGQTKLTENM
+346 
-358 EFEAIVCGDPKV
+358 VDPKTITFTDKGGNQDVKVTLANAEGKSLTVSGLSGILSATV
-370 NNASAG
+370 NG
-376 TLNLMTP
+376 TT
-383 DATAANEG
+383 
-391 IVLYNGAL
+391 
-399 NEQIQTNF
+399 
-407 SLGDKVKASLKADK
+407 
-421 VKLGN
+421 
-426 YNGITQITDWEI
+426 
-438 SDVTVISK
+438 VTVTA
-446 NNAVVPIQTTTDK
+446 NPNTTEAAVKQT
-459 LAEYAGMPATISNV
+459 LTIK
-473 TISEAGVWEAKTYNF
+473 IE
-488 GDLTVYFN
+488 
-496 KNATSIV
+496 
-503 GQPYKAGTGSITG
+503 GTE
-516 IVTIHDKKAQL
+516 Q
-527 MPRNLDDLKDFVSN
+527 
-541 VPTINVKPENLSF
+541 
-554 ASSGGEKSVEVQ
+554 SVEVPV
-566 LANIEGEISATGLD
+566 
-580 AQYFTV
+580 TV
-586 SVSGNTVT
+586 SEPTSGNQETLTIDFTLDNSYPADFPSSSTQKKQQRENFTIDNVEIAIMGESSGYYK
-594 VKAKGNATANA
+594 VKSGDSSYLLIGKAGAYIEFPNIKDKRLTQVKTISRTGASTNVEVGITDTNNSF
-605 ITGKLVIS
+605 ITGGEAQKWNNTTDFTYIY
-613 SKNAPQVS
+613 N
-621 ATVEVTIAP
+621 
-630 QIRYELIDNI
+630 
-640 DKLSA
+640 
-645 GKYLLSGYIEEYS
+645 LSG
-658 GTTYA
+658 
-663 PYSYQIWTGEVKDD
+663 
-677 LITKSYEFTNEIL
+677 
-690 NPKDE
+690 
-695 AIFNEV
+695 
-701 ELISVP
+701 
-707 DKVNTYYIKTD
+707 
-718 NKYLYS
+718 
-724 TSRDKRKLGLTE
+724 TS
-736 DPANAEWVFSN
+736 
-747 INTVKPEAKGITAT
+747 INT
-761 NNGVYIIT
+761 NYR
-769 AGATSNHLRSY
+769 LY
-780 VNIPTSND
+780 VNNSYNTQLTKLELL
-788 HGMYFF
+788 YE
-794 KKKN
+794 

>member
-1 MIVADFRIIKNNMK
+1 MK

-88 KIQGEGSDQI
+88 KTQGEGSDQI

-131 AGTVIESKLI
+131 AGAVIESKLI

-148 ADASQKPYISD
+148 TDASQKPYISD

-225 KLTFGASRSKQ
+225 KLTFGASRSKK
-236 NEDKSYDNSFT
+236 NEDNSYDNSFT

-316 SYGGQEVN
+316 GYGGQEVN
-324 LEGGATTP
+324 LEGGNEPTIT
-332 EEGSGTAINKIINQ
+332 S
-346 QKSGQTKLTENM
+346 
-358 EFEAIVCGDPKV
+358 VDPKTITFTDKGGNQDVKVTLANAEGKSLTVSGLSGILSANV
-370 NNASAG
+370 NG
-376 TLNLMTP
+376 TT
-383 DATAANEG
+383 
-391 IVLYNGAL
+391 
-399 NEQIQTNF
+399 
-407 SLGDKVKASLKADK
+407 
-421 VKLGN
+421 
-426 YNGITQITDWEI
+426 
-438 SDVTVISK
+438 VTVTANPNTTEAAIK
-446 NNAVVPIQTTTDK
+446 QT
-459 LAEYAGMPATISNV
+459 LTIK
-473 TISEAGVWEAKTYNF
+473 IE
-488 GDLTVYFN
+488 
-496 KNATSIV
+496 
-503 GQPYKAGTGSITG
+503 GTE
-516 IVTIHDKKAQL
+516 
-527 MPRNLDDLKDFVSN
+527 R
-541 VPTINVKPENLSF
+541 
-554 ASSGGEKSVEVQ
+554 SVEVPV
-566 LANIEGEISATGLD
+566 
-580 AQYFTV
+580 TV
-586 SVSGNTVT
+586 SEPTSGNQETLTIDFTSDNSYPANFPLSAQKKQQRENFTIDNVEIAIMGESSGYYK
-594 VKAKGNATANA
+594 VKSGNSSYLLIGKAGAYIEFPNIKDKRLTQVRAISRTGASTNVEVGITDTNNSF
-605 ITGKLVIS
+605 ITGGETQKWNNTTDFTYIY
-613 SKNAPQVS
+613 N
-621 ATVEVTIAP
+621 
-630 QIRYELIDNI
+630 
-640 DKLSA
+640 
-645 GKYLLSGYIEEYS
+645 LSG
-658 GTTYA
+658 
-663 PYSYQIWTGEVKDD
+663 
-677 LITKSYEFTNEIL
+677 
-690 NPKDE
+690 
-695 AIFNEV
+695 
-701 ELISVP
+701 
-707 DKVNTYYIKTD
+707 
-718 NKYLYS
+718 
-724 TSRDKRKLGLTE
+724 TS
-736 DPANAEWVFSN
+736 
-747 INTVKPEAKGITAT
+747 INT
-761 NNGVYIIT
+761 NYR
-769 AGATSNHLRSY
+769 LY
-780 VNIPTSND
+780 VNNSYNTQLTKLELL
-788 HGMYFF
+788 YE
-794 KKKN
+794 

>member
-1 MIVADFRIIKNNMK
+1 MK

-28 MLMMVSFTACVD
+28 MLMMVSFTACVN

-88 KIQGEGSDQI
+88 KTQGEGSDQI

-159 YQGWNKSGDGA
+159 YQGWNKSGDGS

-267 EKNNGDAD
+267 EKNNGDAE

-324 LEGGATTP
+324 LEGGNEPTIT
-332 EEGSGTAINKIINQ
+332 S
-346 QKSGQTKLTENM
+346 
-358 EFEAIVCGDPKV
+358 VDPKTITFTDKGGNQDVKVTLANAEGKSLTVSGLSGILSATV
-370 NNASAG
+370 NG
-376 TLNLMTP
+376 TT
-383 DATAANEG
+383 
-391 IVLYNGAL
+391 
-399 NEQIQTNF
+399 
-407 SLGDKVKASLKADK
+407 
-421 VKLGN
+421 
-426 YNGITQITDWEI
+426 
-438 SDVTVISK
+438 VTVTA
-446 NNAVVPIQTTTDK
+446 NPNTTEAAVKQT
-459 LAEYAGMPATISNV
+459 LTIK
-473 TISEAGVWEAKTYNF
+473 IE
-488 GDLTVYFN
+488 
-496 KNATSIV
+496 
-503 GQPYKAGTGSITG
+503 GTE
-516 IVTIHDKKAQL
+516 Q
-527 MPRNLDDLKDFVSN
+527 
-541 VPTINVKPENLSF
+541 
-554 ASSGGEKSVEVQ
+554 SVEVPV
-566 LANIEGEISATGLD
+566 
-580 AQYFTV
+580 TV
-586 SVSGNTVT
+586 SEPTSGNQETLTIDFTLDNSYPADFPSSSTQKKQQRENFTIDNVEIAIMGESSGYYKVKSGDSSYLLIGKAGAYIEFPNIKDKRLT
-594 VKAKGNATANA
+594 QVKAISRTGASTNVEVGITDTNNSF
-605 ITGKLVIS
+605 ITGGEAQKWNNTTDFTYIY
-613 SKNAPQVS
+613 N
-621 ATVEVTIAP
+621 
-630 QIRYELIDNI
+630 
-640 DKLSA
+640 
-645 GKYLLSGYIEEYS
+645 LSG
-658 GTTYA
+658 
-663 PYSYQIWTGEVKDD
+663 
-677 LITKSYEFTNEIL
+677 
-690 NPKDE
+690 
-695 AIFNEV
+695 
-701 ELISVP
+701 
-707 DKVNTYYIKTD
+707 
-718 NKYLYS
+718 
-724 TSRDKRKLGLTE
+724 TS
-736 DPANAEWVFSN
+736 
-747 INTVKPEAKGITAT
+747 INT
-761 NNGVYIIT
+761 NYR
-769 AGATSNHLRSY
+769 LY
-780 VNIPTSND
+780 VNNSYNTQLTKLELL
-788 HGMYFF
+788 YE
-794 KKKN
+794 

>member
-1 MIVADFRIIKNNMK
+1 MK

-75 KATVEDADWISLS
+75 KAKVEDVDWVSLS
-88 KIQGEGSDQI
+88 KTQGEGSDQI

-131 AGTVIESKLI
+131 AGAVIESKLI

-192 YEGASGPNVVFFG
+192 YEGAFGPNVVFFG

-316 SYGGQEVN
+316 GYGGQEVN
-324 LEGGATTP
+324 LEGGNEPTIT
-332 EEGSGTAINKIINQ
+332 S
-346 QKSGQTKLTENM
+346 
-358 EFEAIVCGDPKV
+358 VDPKTITFTDKGGNQDVKVTLANAEGKSLTVSGLSGILSANV
-370 NNASAG
+370 NG
-376 TLNLMTP
+376 TT
-383 DATAANEG
+383 
-391 IVLYNGAL
+391 
-399 NEQIQTNF
+399 
-407 SLGDKVKASLKADK
+407 
-421 VKLGN
+421 
-426 YNGITQITDWEI
+426 
-438 SDVTVISK
+438 VTVTA
-446 NNAVVPIQTTTDK
+446 NPNTTEAAVKQT
-459 LAEYAGMPATISNV
+459 LTIK
-473 TISEAGVWEAKTYNF
+473 IE
-488 GDLTVYFN
+488 
-496 KNATSIV
+496 
-503 GQPYKAGTGSITG
+503 GTE
-516 IVTIHDKKAQL
+516 Q
-527 MPRNLDDLKDFVSN
+527 
-541 VPTINVKPENLSF
+541 
-554 ASSGGEKSVEVQ
+554 SVEVPV
-566 LANIEGEISATGLD
+566 
-580 AQYFTV
+580 TV
-586 SVSGNTVT
+586 SEPTSGNQETLTIDFTSDNSYPANFPLSAQKKQQRENFTIDNVEIAIMGESSGYYK
-594 VKAKGNATANA
+594 VKSGNSSYLLIGKAGAYIEFPNIKDKRLTQVRAISRTGASTNVEVGITDTNNSF
-605 ITGKLVIS
+605 ITGGETQKWNNTTDFTYIY
-613 SKNAPQVS
+613 N
-621 ATVEVTIAP
+621 
-630 QIRYELIDNI
+630 
-640 DKLSA
+640 
-645 GKYLLSGYIEEYS
+645 LSG
-658 GTTYA
+658 
-663 PYSYQIWTGEVKDD
+663 
-677 LITKSYEFTNEIL
+677 
-690 NPKDE
+690 
-695 AIFNEV
+695 
-701 ELISVP
+701 
-707 DKVNTYYIKTD
+707 
-718 NKYLYS
+718 
-724 TSRDKRKLGLTE
+724 TS
-736 DPANAEWVFSN
+736 
-747 INTVKPEAKGITAT
+747 INT
-761 NNGVYIIT
+761 NYR
-769 AGATSNHLRSY
+769 LY
-780 VNIPTSND
+780 VNNSYNTQLTKLELL
-788 HGMYFF
+788 YE
-794 KKKN
+794 

>member
-1 MIVADFRIIKNNMK
+1 MK

-88 KIQGEGSDQI
+88 KTQGEGSDQI

-267 EKNNGDAD
+267 EKNNGDAE

-324 LEGGATTP
+324 LEGGNEPTIT
-332 EEGSGTAINKIINQ
+332 S
-346 QKSGQTKLTENM
+346 
-358 EFEAIVCGDPKV
+358 VDPKTITFTDKGGNQDVKVTLANAEGKSLTVSGLSGILSATV
-370 NNASAG
+370 NG
-376 TLNLMTP
+376 TT
-383 DATAANEG
+383 
-391 IVLYNGAL
+391 
-399 NEQIQTNF
+399 
-407 SLGDKVKASLKADK
+407 
-421 VKLGN
+421 
-426 YNGITQITDWEI
+426 
-438 SDVTVISK
+438 VTVTA
-446 NNAVVPIQTTTDK
+446 NPNTTEAAVKQT
-459 LAEYAGMPATISNV
+459 LTIK
-473 TISEAGVWEAKTYNF
+473 IE
-488 GDLTVYFN
+488 
-496 KNATSIV
+496 
-503 GQPYKAGTGSITG
+503 GTE
-516 IVTIHDKKAQL
+516 Q
-527 MPRNLDDLKDFVSN
+527 
-541 VPTINVKPENLSF
+541 
-554 ASSGGEKSVEVQ
+554 SVEVPV
-566 LANIEGEISATGLD
+566 
-580 AQYFTV
+580 TV
-586 SVSGNTVT
+586 SEPTSGNQETLTIDFTLDNSYPADFPSSSTQKKQQRENFTIDNVEIAIMGESSGYYKVKSGDSSYLLIGKAGAYIEFPNIKDKRLT
-594 VKAKGNATANA
+594 QVKAISRTGASTNVEVGITDTNNSF
-605 ITGKLVIS
+605 ITGGEAQKWNNTTDFTYIY
-613 SKNAPQVS
+613 N
-621 ATVEVTIAP
+621 
-630 QIRYELIDNI
+630 
-640 DKLSA
+640 
-645 GKYLLSGYIEEYS
+645 LSG
-658 GTTYA
+658 
-663 PYSYQIWTGEVKDD
+663 
-677 LITKSYEFTNEIL
+677 
-690 NPKDE
+690 
-695 AIFNEV
+695 
-701 ELISVP
+701 
-707 DKVNTYYIKTD
+707 
-718 NKYLYS
+718 
-724 TSRDKRKLGLTE
+724 TS
-736 DPANAEWVFSN
+736 
-747 INTVKPEAKGITAT
+747 INT
-761 NNGVYIIT
+761 NYR
-769 AGATSNHLRSY
+769 LY
-780 VNIPTSND
+780 VNNSYNTQLTKLELL
-788 HGMYFF
+788 YE
-794 KKKN
+794 

>member
-1 MIVADFRIIKNNMK
+1 MK

-88 KIQGEGSDQI
+88 KTQGEGSDQI

-131 AGTVIESKLI
+131 AGAVIESKLI

-255 SSNGTNW
+255 SSNGTTW

-316 SYGGQEVN
+316 GYGGQEVN
-324 LEGGATTP
+324 LEGGNEPTIT
-332 EEGSGTAINKIINQ
+332 S
-346 QKSGQTKLTENM
+346 
-358 EFEAIVCGDPKV
+358 VDPKTITFTDKGGNQDVKVTLANAEGKSLTVSGLSGILSANV
-370 NNASAG
+370 NG
-376 TLNLMTP
+376 TT
-383 DATAANEG
+383 
-391 IVLYNGAL
+391 
-399 NEQIQTNF
+399 
-407 SLGDKVKASLKADK
+407 
-421 VKLGN
+421 
-426 YNGITQITDWEI
+426 
-438 SDVTVISK
+438 VTVTANPNTTEAAIK
-446 NNAVVPIQTTTDK
+446 QT
-459 LAEYAGMPATISNV
+459 LTIK
-473 TISEAGVWEAKTYNF
+473 IE
-488 GDLTVYFN
+488 
-496 KNATSIV
+496 
-503 GQPYKAGTGSITG
+503 GTE
-516 IVTIHDKKAQL
+516 
-527 MPRNLDDLKDFVSN
+527 R
-541 VPTINVKPENLSF
+541 
-554 ASSGGEKSVEVQ
+554 SVEVPV
-566 LANIEGEISATGLD
+566 
-580 AQYFTV
+580 TV
-586 SVSGNTVT
+586 SEPTSGNQETLTIDFTSDNSYPANFPLSAQKKQQRENFTIDNVEIAIMGESSGYYK
-594 VKAKGNATANA
+594 VKSGNSSYLLIGKAGAYIEFPNIKDKRLTQVRAISRTGASTNVEVGITDTNNSF
-605 ITGKLVIS
+605 ITGGETQKWNNTTDFTYIY
-613 SKNAPQVS
+613 N
-621 ATVEVTIAP
+621 
-630 QIRYELIDNI
+630 
-640 DKLSA
+640 
-645 GKYLLSGYIEEYS
+645 LSG
-658 GTTYA
+658 
-663 PYSYQIWTGEVKDD
+663 
-677 LITKSYEFTNEIL
+677 
-690 NPKDE
+690 
-695 AIFNEV
+695 
-701 ELISVP
+701 
-707 DKVNTYYIKTD
+707 
-718 NKYLYS
+718 
-724 TSRDKRKLGLTE
+724 TS
-736 DPANAEWVFSN
+736 
-747 INTVKPEAKGITAT
+747 INT
-761 NNGVYIIT
+761 NYR
-769 AGATSNHLRSY
+769 LY
-780 VNIPTSND
+780 VNNSYNTQLIKLELL
-788 HGMYFF
+788 YE
-794 KKKN
+794 

>member
-1 MIVADFRIIKNNMK
+1 MK

-75 KATVEDADWISLS
+75 KATVEDVDWVSLS
-88 KIQGEGSDQI
+88 KTQGEGSDQI

-106 IGEAKINI
+106 IGETKINI

-131 AGTVIESKLI
+131 AGAVIESKLI

-316 SYGGQEVN
+316 GYGGQEVN
-324 LEGGATTP
+324 LEGGNEPTIT
-332 EEGSGTAINKIINQ
+332 S
-346 QKSGQTKLTENM
+346 
-358 EFEAIVCGDPKV
+358 VDPKTITFTDKGGNQDVKVTLANAEGKSLTVSGLSGILSATV
-370 NNASAG
+370 NG
-376 TLNLMTP
+376 TT
-383 DATAANEG
+383 
-391 IVLYNGAL
+391 
-399 NEQIQTNF
+399 
-407 SLGDKVKASLKADK
+407 
-421 VKLGN
+421 
-426 YNGITQITDWEI
+426 
-438 SDVTVISK
+438 VTVTANPNTTEAAIK
-446 NNAVVPIQTTTDK
+446 QT
-459 LAEYAGMPATISNV
+459 LTIK
-473 TISEAGVWEAKTYNF
+473 IE
-488 GDLTVYFN
+488 
-496 KNATSIV
+496 
-503 GQPYKAGTGSITG
+503 GTE
-516 IVTIHDKKAQL
+516 
-527 MPRNLDDLKDFVSN
+527 R
-541 VPTINVKPENLSF
+541 
-554 ASSGGEKSVEVQ
+554 SVEVPV
-566 LANIEGEISATGLD
+566 
-580 AQYFTV
+580 TV
-586 SVSGNTVT
+586 SEPTSGNQETLTIDFTSDNSYPANFPLSAQKKQQRENFTIDNVEIAIMGESSGYYK
-594 VKAKGNATANA
+594 VKSGNSSYLLIGKAGAYIEFPNIKDKRLTQVRAISRTGASTNVEVGITDTNNSF
-605 ITGKLVIS
+605 ITGGETQKWNNTTDFTYIY
-613 SKNAPQVS
+613 N
-621 ATVEVTIAP
+621 
-630 QIRYELIDNI
+630 
-640 DKLSA
+640 
-645 GKYLLSGYIEEYS
+645 LSG
-658 GTTYA
+658 
-663 PYSYQIWTGEVKDD
+663 
-677 LITKSYEFTNEIL
+677 
-690 NPKDE
+690 
-695 AIFNEV
+695 
-701 ELISVP
+701 
-707 DKVNTYYIKTD
+707 
-718 NKYLYS
+718 
-724 TSRDKRKLGLTE
+724 TS
-736 DPANAEWVFSN
+736 
-747 INTVKPEAKGITAT
+747 INT
-761 NNGVYIIT
+761 NYR
-769 AGATSNHLRSY
+769 LY
-780 VNIPTSND
+780 VNNSYNTQLTKLELL
-788 HGMYFF
+788 YE
-794 KKKN
+794 

>member
-1 MIVADFRIIKNNMK
+1 MK
-15 KVNSLKFWHELLF
+15 QVNSLKFWHGLLF

-47 PYLEV
+47 PFLEV

-88 KIQGEGSDQI
+88 KTQGEGSDQI

-131 AGTVIESKLI
+131 TGAVIESKLI

-236 NEDKSYDNSFT
+236 NEDGSHDNSFT
-247 PETFKVSV
+247 PEAFKVSV

-290 AVPELY
+290 AVSELY

-316 SYGGQEVN
+316 GYGGQEVN
-324 LEGGATTP
+324 LEEGTTTPP
-332 EEGSGTAINKIINQ
+332 EEGSGTAINKIINL

-383 DATAANEG
+383 NATAANEG

-407 SLGDKVKASLKADK
+407 SLGDKVKVSLKADK

-426 YNGITQITDWEI
+426 YNGTTQITDWEI
-438 SDVTVISK
+438 SDVTVVSR

-488 GDLTVYFN
+488 GDLTVHFN

-516 IVTIHDKKAQL
+516 IVTVFKEKAQL
-527 MPRNLDDLKDFVSN
+527 MPRNLEDLKDFVSN
-541 VPTINVKPENLSF
+541 EPTITSVDPKTITFTDKGGNQDVKVTLANAEGKSLTVSGLSGILS
-554 ASSGGEKSVEVQ
+554 ATVNGTTVTVTANPNTTEAAVKQTLTIKIEGTEQSVEVPVTVTPKTAEGNIIVMSSSDIINGKTGTVELLTKPYGQ
-566 LANIEGEISATGLD
+566 QKVQDESTWYTWNHNSIDFKGVKIGIAPENNGGGIQFQGDDANTEKQGFIFNTTKIEQIQYIEITLKTASSSPYDPAYHVYAGTSPNPTTTAIESISSMQEENGLKVYTQTFD
-580 AQYFTV
+580 FTSSNYDYFTIK
-586 SVSGNTVT
+586 ND
-594 VKAKGNATANA
+594 KKGA
-605 ITGKLVIS
+605 I
-613 SKNAPQVS
+613 
-621 ATVEVTIAP
+621 
-630 QIRYELIDNI
+630 
-640 DKLSA
+640 
-645 GKYLLSGYIEEYS
+645 YINS
-658 GTTYA
+658 
-663 PYSYQIWTGEVKDD
+663 IK
-677 LITKSYEFTNEIL
+677 ITK
-690 NPKDE
+690 K
-695 AIFNEV
+695 
-701 ELISVP
+701 
-707 DKVNTYYIKTD
+707 
-718 NKYLYS
+718 
-724 TSRDKRKLGLTE
+724 
-736 DPANAEWVFSN
+736 
-747 INTVKPEAKGITAT
+747 
-761 NNGVYIIT
+761 
-769 AGATSNHLRSY
+769 
-780 VNIPTSND
+780 
-788 HGMYFF
+788 
-794 KKKN
+794 

>member
-1 MIVADFRIIKNNMK
+1 MK
-15 KVNSLKFWHELLF
+15 QVNSLKFWHGLLF

-47 PYLEV
+47 PFLEV

-88 KIQGEGSDQI
+88 KTQGEGSDQI

-131 AGTVIESKLI
+131 TGAVIESKLI

-236 NEDKSYDNSFT
+236 NEDGSHDNSFT
-247 PETFKVSV
+247 PEAFKVSV

-290 AVPELY
+290 AVSELY

-316 SYGGQEVN
+316 GYGGQEVN
-324 LEGGATTP
+324 LEEGTTTPP
-332 EEGSGTAINKIINQ
+332 EEGSGTAINKIINL

-383 DATAANEG
+383 NATAANEG

-407 SLGDKVKASLKADK
+407 SLGDKVKVSLKADK

-426 YNGITQITDWEI
+426 YNGTTQITDWEI
-438 SDVTVISK
+438 SDVTVVSR

-488 GDLTVYFN
+488 GDLTVHFN

-516 IVTIHDKKAQL
+516 IVTVFKEKAQL
-527 MPRNLDDLKDFVSN
+527 MPRNLEDLKDFVSN
-541 VPTINVKPENLSF
+541 EPAITSVDPKTITFTDKGGNQDVKVTLANAEGKSLTVSGLSGILSANVNGTTVTVTANPNTTEAAIKQTLTIKIE
-554 ASSGGEKSVEVQ
+554 GTEQSVEVPVTVTPQ
-566 LANIEGEISATGLD
+566 TAEGNIIVMSSSDIINGKTGTVELLTKPYGQQKVQDESTWYTWNHNSIDFKGVKIGIAPENNGGGIQFQGDDANTEKQGFIFNTTKIEQIQYIEITLKTASSSPYDPAYHVYAGTSPNPTTTAIESISSMQEENGLKVYTQTFD
-580 AQYFTV
+580 FTSSNYDYFTIK
-586 SVSGNTVT
+586 ND
-594 VKAKGNATANA
+594 KKGA
-605 ITGKLVIS
+605 I
-613 SKNAPQVS
+613 
-621 ATVEVTIAP
+621 
-630 QIRYELIDNI
+630 
-640 DKLSA
+640 
-645 GKYLLSGYIEEYS
+645 YINS
-658 GTTYA
+658 
-663 PYSYQIWTGEVKDD
+663 IK
-677 LITKSYEFTNEIL
+677 ITK
-690 NPKDE
+690 K
-695 AIFNEV
+695 
-701 ELISVP
+701 
-707 DKVNTYYIKTD
+707 
-718 NKYLYS
+718 
-724 TSRDKRKLGLTE
+724 
-736 DPANAEWVFSN
+736 
-747 INTVKPEAKGITAT
+747 
-761 NNGVYIIT
+761 
-769 AGATSNHLRSY
+769 
-780 VNIPTSND
+780 
-788 HGMYFF
+788 
-794 KKKN
+794 

>member
-1 MIVADFRIIKNNMK
+1 MK

-28 MLMMVSFTACVD
+28 MLMMVSFTACVN

-88 KIQGEGSDQI
+88 KTQGEGSDQI

-159 YQGWNKSGDGA
+159 YQGWNKSGDGS

-316 SYGGQEVN
+316 GYGGQEVN
-324 LEGGATTP
+324 LEGGNEPTIT
-332 EEGSGTAINKIINQ
+332 S
-346 QKSGQTKLTENM
+346 
-358 EFEAIVCGDPKV
+358 VDPKTITFTDKGGNQDVKVTLANAEGKSLTVSGLSGILSANV
-370 NNASAG
+370 NG
-376 TLNLMTP
+376 TT
-383 DATAANEG
+383 
-391 IVLYNGAL
+391 
-399 NEQIQTNF
+399 
-407 SLGDKVKASLKADK
+407 
-421 VKLGN
+421 
-426 YNGITQITDWEI
+426 
-438 SDVTVISK
+438 VTVTA
-446 NNAVVPIQTTTDK
+446 NPNTTEAAVKQT
-459 LAEYAGMPATISNV
+459 LTIKIEE
-473 TISEAGVWEAKTYNF
+473 TE
-488 GDLTVYFN
+488 
-496 KNATSIV
+496 
-503 GQPYKAGTGSITG
+503 Q
-516 IVTIHDKKAQL
+516 
-527 MPRNLDDLKDFVSN
+527 
-541 VPTINVKPENLSF
+541 
-554 ASSGGEKSVEVQ
+554 SVEVPV
-566 LANIEGEISATGLD
+566 
-580 AQYFTV
+580 TV
-586 SVSGNTVT
+586 SEPTSGNQETLTIDFTSDNSYPANFPLSAQKKQQRENFTIDNVEIAIMGESSGYYKVKSGNSSYLLIGKAGAYIEFPNIKDKRLT
-594 VKAKGNATANA
+594 QVKAISRTGASTNVEVGITDTNNSF
-605 ITGKLVIS
+605 ITGGETQKWNNTTDFTYIY
-613 SKNAPQVS
+613 N
-621 ATVEVTIAP
+621 
-630 QIRYELIDNI
+630 
-640 DKLSA
+640 
-645 GKYLLSGYIEEYS
+645 LSG
-658 GTTYA
+658 
-663 PYSYQIWTGEVKDD
+663 
-677 LITKSYEFTNEIL
+677 
-690 NPKDE
+690 
-695 AIFNEV
+695 
-701 ELISVP
+701 
-707 DKVNTYYIKTD
+707 
-718 NKYLYS
+718 
-724 TSRDKRKLGLTE
+724 TS
-736 DPANAEWVFSN
+736 
-747 INTVKPEAKGITAT
+747 INT
-761 NNGVYIIT
+761 NYR
-769 AGATSNHLRSY
+769 LY
-780 VNIPTSND
+780 VNNSYNTQLTKLELL
-788 HGMYFF
+788 YE
-794 KKKN
+794 

>member
-1 MIVADFRIIKNNMK
+1 MK

-52 NPATLT
+52 NPTTLT

-88 KIQGEGSDQI
+88 KTQGEGSDQI

-159 YQGWNKSGDGA
+159 YQGWNKSGDGS

-255 SSNGTNW
+255 SSNGTSW

-316 SYGGQEVN
+316 GYGGQEVN
-324 LEGGATTP
+324 LEGGNEPTIT
-332 EEGSGTAINKIINQ
+332 S
-346 QKSGQTKLTENM
+346 
-358 EFEAIVCGDPKV
+358 VDPKTITFTDKGGNQDVKVTLANAEGKSLTVSGLSGILSATV
-370 NNASAG
+370 NG
-376 TLNLMTP
+376 TT
-383 DATAANEG
+383 
-391 IVLYNGAL
+391 
-399 NEQIQTNF
+399 
-407 SLGDKVKASLKADK
+407 
-421 VKLGN
+421 
-426 YNGITQITDWEI
+426 
-438 SDVTVISK
+438 VTVTA
-446 NNAVVPIQTTTDK
+446 NPNTTEAAVKQT
-459 LAEYAGMPATISNV
+459 LTIK
-473 TISEAGVWEAKTYNF
+473 IE
-488 GDLTVYFN
+488 
-496 KNATSIV
+496 
-503 GQPYKAGTGSITG
+503 GTE
-516 IVTIHDKKAQL
+516 Q
-527 MPRNLDDLKDFVSN
+527 
-541 VPTINVKPENLSF
+541 
-554 ASSGGEKSVEVQ
+554 SVEVPV
-566 LANIEGEISATGLD
+566 
-580 AQYFTV
+580 TV
-586 SVSGNTVT
+586 SEPTSGNQETLTIDFTLDNSYPADFPSSSTQKKQQRENFTIDNVEIAIMGESSGYYKVKSGDSSYLLIGKAGAYIEFPNIKDKRLT
-594 VKAKGNATANA
+594 QVKAISRTGASTNVEVGITDTNNSF
-605 ITGKLVIS
+605 ITGGEAQKWNNTTDFTYIY
-613 SKNAPQVS
+613 N
-621 ATVEVTIAP
+621 
-630 QIRYELIDNI
+630 
-640 DKLSA
+640 
-645 GKYLLSGYIEEYS
+645 LSG
-658 GTTYA
+658 
-663 PYSYQIWTGEVKDD
+663 
-677 LITKSYEFTNEIL
+677 
-690 NPKDE
+690 
-695 AIFNEV
+695 
-701 ELISVP
+701 
-707 DKVNTYYIKTD
+707 
-718 NKYLYS
+718 
-724 TSRDKRKLGLTE
+724 TS
-736 DPANAEWVFSN
+736 
-747 INTVKPEAKGITAT
+747 INT
-761 NNGVYIIT
+761 NYR
-769 AGATSNHLRSY
+769 LY
-780 VNIPTSND
+780 VNNSYNTQLTKLELL
-788 HGMYFF
+788 YE
-794 KKKN
+794 

>member
-1 MIVADFRIIKNNMK
+1 MK

-88 KIQGEGSDQI
+88 KIQGEGSDQV

-316 SYGGQEVN
+316 GYGGQEVN
-324 LEGGATTP
+324 LEGGNEPTITSVDPKTITFTDKGGNQDVKVTLANAEGKSLTVSGLSGILSATVNGTTVTVTANPNTTEAAVKQTLTIKIEGTEQSVEVPVTVTP
-332 EEGSGTAINKIINQ
+332 KTSEGNIIVMSSSDIINGKTGTVELPTNAYGQ
-346 QKSGQTKLTENM
+346 QDVQNESTWYNWAYNSINFKGAKICIAPDNNGGGIQ
-358 EFEAIVCGDPKV
+358 VQG
-370 NNASAG
+370 NASDNKKQG
-376 TLNLMTP
+376 FIFNTTK
-383 DATAANEG
+383 
-391 IVLYNGAL
+391 I
-399 NEQIQTNF
+399 EQIQYLEIILKVVSTQPYAPAYHVYAGTSENPTTNAIEANSSMKEENGF
-407 SLGDKVKASLKADK
+407 KVYTQTFDFTG
-421 VKLGN
+421 GN
-426 YNGITQITDWEI
+426 YE
-438 SDVTVISK
+438 
-446 NNAVVPIQTTTDK
+446 
-459 LAEYAGMPATISNV
+459 
-473 TISEAGVWEAKTYNF
+473 
-488 GDLTVYFN
+488 
-496 KNATSIV
+496 
-503 GQPYKAGTGSITG
+503 
-516 IVTIHDKKAQL
+516 
-527 MPRNLDDLKDFVSN
+527 
-541 VPTINVKPENLSF
+541 
-554 ASSGGEKSVEVQ
+554 
-566 LANIEGEISATGLD
+566 
-580 AQYFTV
+580 YFTIKNDET
-586 SVSGNTVT
+586 G
-594 VKAKGNATANA
+594 A
-605 ITGKLVIS
+605 IYIS
-613 SKNAPQVS
+613 SIK
-621 ATVEVTIAP
+621 
-630 QIRYELIDNI
+630 
-640 DKLSA
+640 
-645 GKYLLSGYIEEYS
+645 
-658 GTTYA
+658 
-663 PYSYQIWTGEVKDD
+663 
-677 LITKSYEFTNEIL
+677 ITK
-690 NPKDE
+690 K
-695 AIFNEV
+695 
-701 ELISVP
+701 
-707 DKVNTYYIKTD
+707 
-718 NKYLYS
+718 
-724 TSRDKRKLGLTE
+724 
-736 DPANAEWVFSN
+736 
-747 INTVKPEAKGITAT
+747 
-761 NNGVYIIT
+761 
-769 AGATSNHLRSY
+769 
-780 VNIPTSND
+780 
-788 HGMYFF
+788 
-794 KKKN
+794 

>member
-1 MIVADFRIIKNNMK
+1 MK

-88 KIQGEGSDQI
+88 KTQGEGSDQI

-131 AGTVIESKLI
+131 AGAVIESKLI

-148 ADASQKPYISD
+148 TDASQKPYISD

-316 SYGGQEVN
+316 GYGGQEVN

-332 EEGSGTAINKIINQ
+332 EEGSGTAINKIINL

-407 SLGDKVKASLKADK
+407 SLGDKVKVSLKADK
-421 VKLGN
+421 VKLEN
-426 YNGITQITDWEI
+426 RNGIIQITDWEI
-438 SDVTVISK
+438 SDVTVVSK

-459 LAEYAGMPATISNV
+459 LAEYASMPVTISNV
-473 TISEAGVWEAKTYNF
+473 TISEAGVWDVKTYNF

-496 KNATSIV
+496 KNATSII

-516 IVTIHDKKAQL
+516 IVTFFKDKAQL

-613 SKNAPQVS
+613 SKNTPQVS

-630 QIRYELIDNI
+630 QVRYELIDNM

-663 PYSYQIWTGEVKDD
+663 PYSYQIWTGEVKND
-677 LITKSYEFTNEIL
+677 LVTKSYEFTNEIL

-707 DKVNTYYIKTD
+707 DKANTYYIKTG

-724 TSRDKRKLGLTE
+724 TSGANRKLGLTE

-747 INTVKPEAKGITAT
+747 LNTVKPEAKGITAT
-761 NNGVYIIT
+761 NNGVYIGT
-769 AGATSNHLRSY
+769 AGAASNHLRSY
-780 VNIPTSND
+780 GNTSNYD

>member
-1 MIVADFRIIKNNMK
+1 MK

-40 DNEDTEA
+40 DYEDTEA

-88 KIQGEGSDQI
+88 KTQGEGSDQI

-131 AGTVIESKLI
+131 AGAVIESKLI

-148 ADASQKPYISD
+148 TDASQKPYISD

-316 SYGGQEVN
+316 GYGGQEVN
-324 LEGGATTP
+324 LE
-332 EEGSGTAINKIINQ
+332 EGNEPTITS
-346 QKSGQTKLTENM
+346 
-358 EFEAIVCGDPKV
+358 VDPKTITFTDKGGNQDVKVTLANAEGKSLTVSGLSGILSANV
-370 NNASAG
+370 NG
-376 TLNLMTP
+376 TT
-383 DATAANEG
+383 
-391 IVLYNGAL
+391 
-399 NEQIQTNF
+399 
-407 SLGDKVKASLKADK
+407 
-421 VKLGN
+421 
-426 YNGITQITDWEI
+426 
-438 SDVTVISK
+438 VTVTA
-446 NNAVVPIQTTTDK
+446 NPNTTEAAVKQT
-459 LAEYAGMPATISNV
+459 LTIK
-473 TISEAGVWEAKTYNF
+473 IE
-488 GDLTVYFN
+488 
-496 KNATSIV
+496 
-503 GQPYKAGTGSITG
+503 GTE
-516 IVTIHDKKAQL
+516 Q
-527 MPRNLDDLKDFVSN
+527 
-541 VPTINVKPENLSF
+541 
-554 ASSGGEKSVEVQ
+554 SVEVPV
-566 LANIEGEISATGLD
+566 
-580 AQYFTV
+580 TV
-586 SVSGNTVT
+586 SEPTSGNQETLTIDFTSDNSYPANFPLSAQKKQQRENFTIDNVEIAIMGESSGYYK
-594 VKAKGNATANA
+594 VKSGNSSYLLIGKAGAYIEFPNIKDKRLTQVRAISRTGASTNVEVGITDTNNSF
-605 ITGKLVIS
+605 ITGGETQKWNNTTDFTYIY
-613 SKNAPQVS
+613 N
-621 ATVEVTIAP
+621 
-630 QIRYELIDNI
+630 
-640 DKLSA
+640 
-645 GKYLLSGYIEEYS
+645 LSG
-658 GTTYA
+658 
-663 PYSYQIWTGEVKDD
+663 
-677 LITKSYEFTNEIL
+677 
-690 NPKDE
+690 
-695 AIFNEV
+695 
-701 ELISVP
+701 
-707 DKVNTYYIKTD
+707 
-718 NKYLYS
+718 
-724 TSRDKRKLGLTE
+724 TS
-736 DPANAEWVFSN
+736 
-747 INTVKPEAKGITAT
+747 INT
-761 NNGVYIIT
+761 NYR
-769 AGATSNHLRSY
+769 LY
-780 VNIPTSND
+780 VNNSYNTQLTKLELL
-788 HGMYFF
+788 YE
-794 KKKN
+794 

>member
-1 MIVADFRIIKNNMK
+1 MK

-316 SYGGQEVN
+316 GYGGQEVN
-324 LEGGATTP
+324 LEGGNEPTITSVDPKTITFTDKGGNQDVKVTLANAEGKSLTVSGLSGILSANVNGTTVTVTANP
-332 EEGSGTAINKIINQ
+332 NTTEAAVKQTLTIKIEGTEQSVEVPVTVTPKTSEGNIIVMSSSDIINGKTGTVELPTNAYGQ
-346 QKSGQTKLTENM
+346 QDVQNESTWYNWAYNSINFKGAKICIAPDNNGGGIQ
-358 EFEAIVCGDPKV
+358 VQG
-370 NNASAG
+370 NASDNKKQG
-376 TLNLMTP
+376 FIFNTTK
-383 DATAANEG
+383 
-391 IVLYNGAL
+391 I
-399 NEQIQTNF
+399 EQIQYLEIILKVVSTQPYAPAYHVYAGTSENPTTNAIEANSSMKEENGF
-407 SLGDKVKASLKADK
+407 KVYTQTFDFTG
-421 VKLGN
+421 GN
-426 YNGITQITDWEI
+426 YE
-438 SDVTVISK
+438 
-446 NNAVVPIQTTTDK
+446 
-459 LAEYAGMPATISNV
+459 
-473 TISEAGVWEAKTYNF
+473 
-488 GDLTVYFN
+488 
-496 KNATSIV
+496 
-503 GQPYKAGTGSITG
+503 
-516 IVTIHDKKAQL
+516 
-527 MPRNLDDLKDFVSN
+527 
-541 VPTINVKPENLSF
+541 
-554 ASSGGEKSVEVQ
+554 
-566 LANIEGEISATGLD
+566 
-580 AQYFTV
+580 YFTIKNDET
-586 SVSGNTVT
+586 G
-594 VKAKGNATANA
+594 A
-605 ITGKLVIS
+605 IYIS
-613 SKNAPQVS
+613 SIK
-621 ATVEVTIAP
+621 
-630 QIRYELIDNI
+630 
-640 DKLSA
+640 
-645 GKYLLSGYIEEYS
+645 
-658 GTTYA
+658 
-663 PYSYQIWTGEVKDD
+663 
-677 LITKSYEFTNEIL
+677 ITK
-690 NPKDE
+690 K
-695 AIFNEV
+695 
-701 ELISVP
+701 
-707 DKVNTYYIKTD
+707 
-718 NKYLYS
+718 
-724 TSRDKRKLGLTE
+724 
-736 DPANAEWVFSN
+736 
-747 INTVKPEAKGITAT
+747 
-761 NNGVYIIT
+761 
-769 AGATSNHLRSY
+769 
-780 VNIPTSND
+780 
-788 HGMYFF
+788 
-794 KKKN
+794 